1 MCVASERYN
10 AEIFCNSSYEENATT
25 PAEQPSSIGLQI
37 HFVEGILFC
46 ICCRISLSLSARR
59 ILVLR
64 AVRTQGI
71 IVVSIHCLVSI
82 LFAHNALAVLSGPL
96 KRTPSLSNLA

>member
-10 AEIFCNSSYEENATT
+10 AQIFCSSSYDENATT

-37 HFVEGILFC
+37 HLVAGILSC
-46 ICCRISLSLSARR
+46 IWSRIPLSLSARR

-64 AVRTQGI
+64 AVLSQGI
-71 IVVSIHCLVSI
+71 IAISIHCFVSI

-96 KRTPSLSNLA
+96 KWTPS